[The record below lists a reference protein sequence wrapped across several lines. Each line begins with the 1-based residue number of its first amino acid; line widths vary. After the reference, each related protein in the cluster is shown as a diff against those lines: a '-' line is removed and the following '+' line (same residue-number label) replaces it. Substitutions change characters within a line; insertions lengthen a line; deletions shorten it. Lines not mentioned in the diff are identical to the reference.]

1 MHNKWRLGG
10 LMNLT
15 DLRIYGA
22 VLKLL
27 KVGADVNINL
37 ISDVSGLSRATI
49 YRKVGN
55 YYLVENQIK
64 RIQNGKQKK
73 SKG

>member
-1 MHNKWRLGG
+1 
-10 LMNLT
+10 MNLT